1 MLGLV
6 ENDFLA
12 KGSWTGGE
20 KPYVAEIHA
29 RWMIKSVLQTL
40 NL

>member
-20 KPYVAEIHA
+20 KSSVAETHA
-29 RWMIKSVLQTL
+29 SWMIKFVLQTL
-40 NL
+40 NV